1 MGKFKTGIMEI
12 LKLELER
19 LKEEERVWRNAFSEN
34 KKKQN
39 EIRVA
44 LFKEKT
50 GLRVGDRLRLKS
62 GASGEITEFWVK
74 FSSVH
79 PVICYYEKD
88 GTLGKRQS
96 VLYDWDIRD
105 AVIEKSGE
113 TD

>member
-1 MGKFKTGIMEI
+1 MEI

-19 LKEEERVWRNAFSEN
+19 LKKEEGVCIQLLAEN
-34 KKKQN
+34 KKRQD
-39 EIRVA
+39 EIKIA
-44 LFKEKT
+44 LFKDET

-105 AVIEKSGE
+105 AVIEKSGGIE
-113 TD
+113 